1 MRAEGGDRLIL
12 LVTIEAPD
20 LTQAISRVP
29 SSSTTHCHF
38 ASEERLGLDVHF
50 RAAQHPLGRSGR
62 GWRIAMASTQD
73 HRVQADVM
81 AHPSVLAQN
90 IFGVGIDGGRSWNM
104 YFGSDQYIG
113 DICDGREMNGYSG
126 LGCM

>member
-1 MRAEGGDRLIL
+1 LAWTCISVLPNIRLDDPVEGG
-12 LVTIEAPD
+12 
-20 LTQAISRVP
+20 
-29 SSSTTHCHF
+29 
-38 ASEERLGLDVHF
+38 
-50 RAAQHPLGRSGR
+50 
-62 GWRIAMASTQD
+62 RIAMASTQD